1 MWLKMKLGQ
10 KMLIKKSSEKL
21 IHFQFDHCQ
30 CFHKTLNKNCRTIK
44 VIMNKKMITH
54 LCFIN
59 QITTQISLCKSSFD
73 TIILI
78 LFFSSEL
85 YMLLSAQENAD
96 LLKYVNN
103 IVKIQRFHYKTLSQS
118 FLKFFTFQINT
129 IFAKQVLTLF
139 RIKVFFPHYHPNC
152 DNF

>member
-1 MWLKMKLGQ
+1 MWLRIKLGL

-30 CFHKTLNKNCRTIK
+30 CFHKALNKNFRSIK

-59 QITTQISLCKSSFD
+59 QITTQISLCKSSFH

-78 LFFSSEL
+78 LFF
-85 YMLLSAQENAD
+85 
-96 LLKYVNN
+96 
-103 IVKIQRFHYKTLSQS
+103 
-118 FLKFFTFQINT
+118 
-129 IFAKQVLTLF
+129 
-139 RIKVFFPHYHPNC
+139 
-152 DNF
+152 